1 MLRDQPHLSEVL
13 RRKILASWK
22 KVEIVNDKLMKGTP
36 FETKPLRTIEIDN
49 VEVSEKMPT
58 LTIKDKLKTTMRK
71 ATVEEVP
78 DKEAPTLVAD

>member
-1 MLRDQPHLSEVL
+1 
-13 RRKILASWK
+13 LASRK

-36 FETKPLRTIEIDN
+36 FEMKPLRTIEIRN

-58 LTIKDKLKTTMRK
+58 LAIKDKPKTTMRK

-78 DKEAPTLVAD
+78 DEEVPTLVTD